1 MASLLLVHARFLS
14 FQEYNL
20 SSIMSK
26 KDKKNQDI
34 NQEKLAA
41 EQQHGPASDA
51 KADKASPDAKQEEKT
66 EEPTVEPGPE
76 EKMAI
81 LEAQLAEANDKYLR
95 LFSEFDN
102 FRKRS
107 IKERIELTN
116 SASAGIIVSLLPV
129 LDDLERASKLLSE
142 TQDKNAAAEGI
153 QLIYNKFKTL
163 LAQKGVEEIK
173 TVGEPF
179 NTDFHDAITHIP
191 SQDDQQKGKVVDE
204 VQKGYILNG
213 KVIRFARVVVAN

>member
-1 MASLLLVHARFLS
+1 
-14 FQEYNL
+14 
-20 SSIMSK
+20 MSK
-26 KDKKNQDI
+26 KDKKNQDTH
-34 NQEKLAA
+34 QENLAA

-51 KADKASPDAKQEEKT
+51 KTDKASPDASQPEAT
-66 EEPTVEPGPE
+66 EEQKAEPSPE
-76 EKMAI
+76 EKMVS

-129 LDDLERASKLLSE
+129 LDDLERASKLLGE
-142 TQDKNAAAEGI
+142 TQDKDAAAEGI

-173 TVGEPF
+173 TIGEPF